1 MNTDVLLTALGVA
14 IGAGVLI
21 VGLFVFSN
29 RRRLEDERA
38 LRDRLSGLASS
49 GASRGEE
56 SGSVSILRKTEVS
69 DSYIDKLLSATP
81 TTSVIERDA
90 RAAGLAWTTGQFA
103 GFVLA
108 GAMLGV
114 LSAFFLDWTLAVA
127 VGLIGVVTPFIVLA
141 SKKARRLRSLET
153 QLPEAVDM
161 LVNSLRA
168 GYSLQAGMN
177 FVGSELPAP
186 IGPEFSRFYDEQRL
200 GVDVRQALQS
210 LTERL
215 GTLDGR
221 MFVLAIII
229 QRETG
234 GNLSEIL
241 GNISSVIRERIMFRE
256 QLDVLTAESK
266 LSAVLL
272 TLLPVVMFFAIK
284 IMNPDYM
291 EPMTNTET
299 GKAMLL
305 GGAVSLA
312 VGYVVLRKMSII
324 EV

>member
-1 MNTDVLLTALGVA
+1 MSNDVLLTALGVA
-14 IGAGVLI
+14 IGAGALI

-49 GASRGEE
+49 GVSRGVE

-69 DSYIDKLLSATP
+69 DSYIDKLLSSTP
-81 TTSVIERDA
+81 TTSTIERDA
-90 RAAGLAWTTGQFA
+90 RAAGLTWTTGQFA

-114 LSAFFLDWTLAVA
+114 LSAFFLDWTIAFGL
-127 VGLIGVVTPFIVLA
+127 GLIGVVAPFVVLA

-200 GVDVRQALQS
+200 GVDARQALQS

-272 TLLPVVMFFAIK
+272 TLLPVVMFFGIK